1 MSTQATITFHEY
13 NDETVYATLYEDVNK
28 TTPLDLNGTLVEFI
42 YKTSNAQSDADAV
55 VIPGEI
61 TDPAFGKCEFQIT
74 NDLVTLTRKFYR
86 IDVLG
91 GIERKTAVY
100 GPINVVDL

>member
-1 MSTQATITFHEY
+1 LSTQATITFHEY

-28 TTPLDLNGTLVEFI
+28 TTPLDLTGTLVEFI
-42 YKTSNAQSDADAV
+42 YKTSNAQSDAEAV
-55 VIPGEI
+55 IIPGEI
-61 TDPAFGKCEFQIT
+61 TDAAFGKCEFQIS

-86 IDVLG
+86 IDVIG